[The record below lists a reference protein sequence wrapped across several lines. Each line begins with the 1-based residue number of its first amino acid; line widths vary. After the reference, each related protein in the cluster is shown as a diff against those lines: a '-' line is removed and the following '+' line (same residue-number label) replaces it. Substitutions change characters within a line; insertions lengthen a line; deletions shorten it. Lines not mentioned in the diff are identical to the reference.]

1 MYAHACQRTSSVSQL
16 AGPSLREPKSRE
28 RCCEHL
34 HPSLSCGISPERAA
48 GVDPASLLYLSSGQM
63 GADPVPVA
71 GLPALSPI
79 VQILFCSKEHA
90 QNFNGPLEALNC
102 NRCLPQATE
111 KRCLPCVTQKPM
123 LSGGFLNKSKD
134 RLLHM
139 ECAQLPSLPY
149 KRTIYASVFDA
160 SLTMEDN
167 IELRFSRLWG
177 RRSTE
182 SQEAHAEASSDKRPL
197 GAAQTALW
205 SSMMAARK
213 ESKKR
218 EDAFVGQKNC
228 EVAYSHISID
238 GHELFHKRYLSKSGK
253 EFQEAANLYGASR
266 ARYFQRVLRLDGHVG
281 YALRTNECGIFAD
294 RWIS

>member
-1 MYAHACQRTSSVSQL
+1 MDPY
-16 AGPSLREPKSRE
+16 SLEF
-28 RCCEHL
+28 L
-34 HPSLSCGISPERAA
+34 
-48 GVDPASLLYLSSGQM
+48 GQM

-71 GLPALSPI
+71 GLPALFPI

-111 KRCLPCVTQKPM
+111 KRCLPCVTQKTM
-123 LSGGFLNKSKD
+123 LSGALFKWPKEKAGSKSRGCGSEPQRTLEKGHD
-134 RLLHM
+134 CSLPHM
-139 ECAQLPSLPY
+139 KCAQLPSLPY
-149 KRTIYASVFDA
+149 KRTIHASVFDA
-160 SLTMEDN
+160 RLTMEDN
-167 IELRFSRLWG
+167 IGLRFSRLWG

-228 EVAYSHISID
+228 EVAYSHISIN
-238 GHELFHKRYLSKSGK
+238 GHEIFLKALS
-253 EFQEAANLYGASR
+253 
-266 ARYFQRVLRLDGHVG
+266 
-281 YALRTNECGIFAD
+281 
-294 RWIS
+294 